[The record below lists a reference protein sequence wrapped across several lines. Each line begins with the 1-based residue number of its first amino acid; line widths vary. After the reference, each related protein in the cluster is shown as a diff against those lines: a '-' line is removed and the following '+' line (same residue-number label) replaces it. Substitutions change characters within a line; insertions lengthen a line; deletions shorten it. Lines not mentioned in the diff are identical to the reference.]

1 MQGTVYLVFETWL
14 ASALPDPWAGE
25 VVVLSALAWCTV
37 PFLVSRGCV
46 WRLFVLDPVGAR
58 AALMSMITTAEIGRA
73 VLAQVG

>member
-14 ASALPDPWAGE
+14 ASALPGPWAGE
-25 VVVLSALAWCTV
+25 VVVLSAQAGCAV
-37 PFLVSRGCV
+37 PFVVFPGCV
-46 WRLFVLDPVGAR
+46 WRLFMLDPVGAR